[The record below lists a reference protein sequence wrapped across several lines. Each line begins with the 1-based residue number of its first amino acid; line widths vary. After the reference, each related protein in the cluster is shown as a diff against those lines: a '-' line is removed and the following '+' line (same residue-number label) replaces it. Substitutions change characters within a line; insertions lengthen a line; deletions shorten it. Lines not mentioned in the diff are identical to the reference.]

1 MEKEAIASFFYNLI
15 KLLSWLNYSRRVLK
29 IIKNRSSV
37 LNPRTVL
44 TKILI
49 ISYKA
54 YYVNLT
60 LVAQTYR

>member
-1 MEKEAIASFFYNLI
+1 MKKEAVASFFYNLI

-44 TKILI
+44 SKILMVKENFKYFI
-49 ISYKA
+49 
-54 YYVNLT
+54 
-60 LVAQTYR
+60 